1 MPAVLQAA
9 AAAAALL
16 LLWLWLRLLLVVSIA
31 GRLAKQSSWPLP
43 ELRQLLLLRL
53 LWPLLLLL
61 LLLRLLLRLR
71 LAATVKGWGQGQRQ
85 RCCAIAGICSR
96 VSSLQKR
103 HRNKQRILQDVHVRV
118 V

>member
-16 LLWLWLRLLLVVSIA
+16 LLWLWLRLLLAVSIA

-43 ELRQLLLLRL
+43 ELRQLLLRL
-53 LWPLLLLL
+53 LWPMLLLLL
-61 LLLRLLLRLR
+61 LLLR